1 MQDKNRK
8 LAKENNQL
16 KSLISQKTQLQEEI
30 LKKSI
35 KSEYSQILTY
45 KQMMES
51 IECGIGALEDALQ
64 RCKEVKDSIL
74 RNKRMLSDTT
84 NVNRKEIKANVTG
97 IDEIIKD
104 KNETKKVNGIG
115 ESLFDKWN

>member
-51 IECGIGALEDALQ
+51 IECGIVALEDALQ